1 MQQDILIIGVLFPA
15 IPLMMINFGN
25 RYTVLA
31 SLIRDLH
38 DAVIRDNTSLGDAE
52 RFLRQIN
59 TLRKRL
65 RLIGIVQTISALA
78 FCFALS
84 AMIAIYLDA
93 NDVGSWLFFGSIILM
108 VLAMLGFTIE
118 IQIANSAL
126 DVHISDLEDH
136 HEWHHLITPKR
147 RRRAAKKAAKKAV
160 QQAAENDDGKTSG
173 PIGLRSRKPDR
184 WPV

>member
-1 MQQDILIIGVLFPA
+1 
-15 IPLMMINFGN
+15 
-25 RYTVLA
+25 
-31 SLIRDLH
+31 
-38 DAVIRDNTSLGDAE
+38 
-52 RFLRQIN
+52 
-59 TLRKRL
+59 
-65 RLIGIVQTISALA
+65 
-78 FCFALS
+78 
-84 AMIAIYLDA
+84 MIATYLDA
-93 NDVGSWLFFGSIILM
+93 HDVGSWLFFGSIILM